1 MEISGTRFIL
11 AVYSACFD
19 PPPVCNSV
27 LRYDERESGV
37 FVTYRCNSG
46 FAFESGSFEETLEC
60 LSETKTWDRY
70 LGDCKRNPPNNYT
83 TAKNNFSSILR
94 AVLPC
99 VGAKFSTGIL
109 SARTTSSLHTRRD
122 DVSATCQVF
131 KRRNFALHLLRRT
144 RELARSPSVSLLR

>member
-1 MEISGTRFIL
+1 MKRRKSVTRFVL

-19 PPPVCNSV
+19 PPPVRNSV

-83 TAKNNFSSILR
+83 TAKKQLFFNFKSCTALR
-94 AVLPC
+94 WGETLNWNSFRAHHIKP
-99 VGAKFSTGIL
+99 AH
-109 SARTTSSLHTRRD
+109 TS
-122 DVSATCQVF
+122 
-131 KRRNFALHLLRRT
+131 
-144 RELARSPSVSLLR
+144 